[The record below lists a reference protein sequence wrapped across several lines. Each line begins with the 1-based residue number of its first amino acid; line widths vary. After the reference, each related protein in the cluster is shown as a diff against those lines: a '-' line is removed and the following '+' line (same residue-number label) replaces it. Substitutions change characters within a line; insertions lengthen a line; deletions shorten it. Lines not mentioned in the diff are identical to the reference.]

1 MSESFDTNQ
10 SNPGGSN
17 SQRKFLR
24 ALVIFIIVALIIV
37 AALGTYMV
45 FQSRDLWLDT
55 QPKTLD
61 PSDIQATSTAAC
73 ETFMTE
79 FPGTPCP

>member
-1 MSESFDTNQ
+1 MSESFDPDQ
-10 SNPGGSN
+10 SNPEGIN

-24 ALVIFIIVALIIV
+24 ALVIFIVVALIIV
-37 AALGTYMV
+37 IALGVYTV
-45 FQSRDLWLDT
+45 IQTRDLWLDT

-61 PSDIQATSTAAC
+61 PADVQATSTAAC
-73 ETFMTE
+73 ETFITE